1 MDFRNTSKRSSKG
14 AAPKFSVPL
23 ELMAMR
29 SSKIQELDVSAMT
42 ARAMTANWWRTK
54 LISLAGGTGLLA
66 CRANRNS
73 RSCVV
78 DPDFRGDQV
87 YCEAEPESC
96 AKEIMRRQMGNA
108 SGGEKHAGD
117 GPDSGH
123 GQSNSERPNHRFP
136 VLRHLSPTHRHDA
149 FVH

>member
-14 AAPKFSVPL
+14 ATPKFSVPL

-54 LISLAGGTGLLA
+54 LISLAGRTVLLA
-66 CRANRNS
+66 CRVDY

-78 DPDFRGDQV
+78 DPDLGGDRV
-87 YCEAEPESC
+87 HCEAKPESC
-96 AKEIMRRQMGNA
+96 PKEIVRRQMRKA
-108 SGGEKHAGD
+108 SCGEKCTHD
-117 GPDSGH
+117 GP
-123 GQSNSERPNHRFP
+123 N
-136 VLRHLSPTHRHDA
+136 
-149 FVH
+149 